1 MEDYDVL
8 KNLRESYKEV
18 LARKN
23 RLEKISDLKHSG
35 IGNIATI
42 RRYLRYT
49 LDILDVY
56 LDIQRDRRYRG
67 DW

>member
-1 MEDYDVL
+1 MESYDL
-8 KNLRESYKEV
+8 MKNLRESYEEV
-18 LARKN
+18 IAR
-23 RLEKISDLKHSG
+23 RTPERIASLRHSR

-42 RRYLRYT
+42 RRYLRYL

-67 DW
+67 EW